1 MKTNINNFFE
11 IYDTIQEIGRRILNG
26 VIEFGSVGKI
36 MPGSDGDYA
45 FVDLNYEKYGEELT
59 KNIHIPYEL
68 LEKKNKTAIDK
79 FIREQIT
86 NFYIPF

>member
-1 MKTNINNFFE
+1 MKTNIKNFFE

-26 VIEFGSVGKI
+26 VNEFGSVGSI
-36 MPGSDGDYA
+36 TPGSDGDYA

-68 LEKKNKTAIDK
+68 LEKKNKTAIDR

-86 NFYIPF
+86 NFNTPF